1 MNATKSSDSG
11 YRCCDGTALRPLKR
25 TKLEGLTRAAG
36 AKWCNLQ
43 TVMGDHRLAGAHD
56 ELGAE
61 AMVMVEVTFENDLIE
76 VRRQPVRSQEAE
88 LTWIVLR
95 AQGA

>member
-1 MNATKSSDSG
+1 M
-11 YRCCDGTALRPLKR
+11 C

-43 TVMGDHRLAGAHD
+43 TADGDHRLAGAHD

-61 AMVMVEVTFENDLIE
+61 AMVMVEPKFRDYDACVI
-76 VRRQPVRSQEAE
+76 
-88 LTWIVLR
+88 LTSLHAR
-95 AQGA
+95 GRLN